1 MAEKFRVIE
10 KIQFFR
16 KNLFCFLF
24 IPYSESDRKDIPIRA
39 DYTSLKISKNVQYNS
54 SLLSLAGVYPD
65 CALRI
70 ISV

>member
-39 DYTSLKISKNVQYNS
+39 DYTSLKISKKCTIQF
-54 SLLSLAGVYPD
+54 
-65 CALRI
+65 
-70 ISV
+70 